1 MMFRVPSLSGRS
13 AFRALIGLALL
24 LVLGSA
30 ARSLIVSGAEPSCP
44 DTPANLP
51 AARLDHARA
60 ALAAGQPL
68 VIVTLGSSS
77 TQSWMSSDA
86 AHSYPAQLQATL
98 NDALPQTHVAVLNRG
113 IGGQD
118 AVEEV
123 ARIEKDVIA
132 VRPQI
137 VIWQVGA
144 NGVLR
149 GSDPA
154 EFARLVAGG
163 VRRMQDAGIDVVLMD
178 NQRAPKLLAAE
189 HGSDRIDPALASVAA
204 DTGASLF
211 SRGQLM
217 DEWAATGHPYGEFIS
232 GDGLHH
238 NNLGYRCVARALAGT
253 LLAGLDAPAAGKDGA
268 ASPSPAPRS

>member
-1 MMFRVPSLSGRS
+1 MFRARFPSAGF
-13 AFRALIGLALL
+13 APHALIGLALL
-24 LVLGSA
+24 PVLGLA
-30 ARSLIVSGAEPSCP
+30 ACSSIPSGAEPSCP
-44 DTPANLP
+44 AISHTLP
-51 AARLDHARA
+51 PARLDKARA

-98 NDALPQTHVAVLNRG
+98 NEGLPQTHVAVLNRG

-154 EFARLVAGG
+154 EFARIVSDG
-163 VRRMQDAGIDVVLMD
+163 VRRMQNAGIDVVLMD
-178 NQRAPKLLAAE
+178 NQRAPKILAAE
-189 HGSDRIDPALASVAA
+189 STGDRIDPALAAVAA
-204 DTGASLF
+204 ETGASLF
-211 SRGQLM
+211 SRGRLM
-217 DEWAATGHPYGEFIS
+217 DDWAAGGRPYQEFIS
-232 GDGLHH
+232 SDGLHH
-238 NNLGYRCVARALAGT
+238 NNLGYRCVAQALAGT
-253 LLAGLDAPAAGKDGA
+253 LLSGLDRPVAGGSGA
-268 ASPSPAPRS
+268 SAVPVAAPRS

>member
-1 MMFRVPSLSGRS
+1 MFHVRSLSGRS
-13 AFRALIGLALL
+13 TFRALIGLALL
-24 LVLGSA
+24 LILGSA
-30 ARSLIVSGAEPSCP
+30 ARSLMLSSAEPVCP
-44 DTPANLP
+44 DTPVDLP
-51 AARLDHARA
+51 AARLEHARA

-154 EFARLVAGG
+154 EFARIVSDG
-163 VRRMQDAGIDVVLMD
+163 VRRLQNAGIDVVLMD
-178 NQRAPKLLAAE
+178 NQRAPKILAAE
-189 HGSDRIDPALASVAA
+189 TGGDRIDPALASVAA

-211 SRGQLM
+211 SRGGLM
-217 DEWAATGHPYGEFIS
+217 DDWAAAGHPYGEFIS
-232 GDGLHH
+232 SDGLHH
-238 NNLGYRCVARALAGT
+238 NNRGYRCVARALAGT
-253 LLAGLDAPAAGKDGA
+253 LLAGLGTPAAGKDDA
-268 ASPSPAPRS
+268 PSASPPPRS